1 MSAPM
6 MKQTPEP
13 RDAMFANALP
23 LTHAERRRL
32 QALTNKRI
40 LQRLTLAETRER
52 AALRFRLIGME
63 AQ

>member
-1 MSAPM
+1 
-6 MKQTPEP
+6 MKLTRATQ
-13 RDAMFANALP
+13 FANALP

-40 LQRLTLAETRER
+40 LQRLTPDEMLER

-63 AQ
+63 VN